1 MKRPLLLAVDL
12 GGTNLRAT
20 AFDTVGERVAAS
32 VAATPHEPD
41 APPLGRRYD
50 PEQVWRAACQAIGEV
65 VKAASAGDGEIVAV
79 AATGQRLACAFID
92 ADGAT
97 LYLGPNTD
105 ARGVMYGWQV
115 EEASAGALYER
126 TGRGMPLLFAPSR
139 LLWLVDNQPEIAAR
153 VERVIGLGD
162 WMAQRLC
169 GEAAIDLC
177 GAVEL
182 LVADVYTGDYWPQL
196 WSTLGLDAAWVPRP
210 SQPGET
216 AGRLS
221 AATATATGLRQGIPV
236 AVCPPDS
243 MAAILGSGS
252 AAPGWTVILAGSTMP
267 VLASALSPV
276 ADPARRT
283 WTGRHPVAGRGVN
296 ESNGGTTGF
305 GWAWVVEKLIG
316 DVAGLEPAAAY
327 QHAERLVAATPPGAH
342 DALAFTGGASVMNAT
357 RPVALLNRLRS
368 LFWPPAYVNP
378 AVTGGDAVRAAL
390 EAVAYSARANLEQ
403 AESARGSDHGP
414 VVLSEGMSQSAQ
426 FTQMVAD
433 VINRPIHR
441 PRLAESTSVGA
452 AMCAAVAAGVY
463 TSVDV
468 AAAAMTMTSVAAE
481 PDPAAV
487 GAYSQAYHEWRLLY
501 EKMEAL

>member
-1 MKRPLLLAVDL
+1 VKRPLLLAVDL

-20 AFDTVGERVAAS
+20 VFDAAGERVAAA
-32 VAATPHEPD
+32 VAATPHEAD

-50 PEQVWRAACQAIGEV
+50 PEQVWQAACTAISAV
-65 VKAASAGDGEIVAV
+65 VTDANAADGEIVAV

-92 ADGAT
+92 AAGDT

-139 LLWLVDNQPEIAAR
+139 LLWLIDNEPDAAAR
-153 VERVIGLGD
+153 LSRVIGLGD

-169 GEAAIDLC
+169 GECAIDLS

-182 LVADVYTGDYWPQL
+182 LVADVYRGDYWPEL
-196 WSTLGLDAAWVPRP
+196 WTTLGLDSGWVPSPSRP
-210 SQPGET
+210 GDVAGGVT
-216 AGRLS
+216 A
-221 AATATATGLRQGIPV
+221 AAAAATGLREGIPV
-236 AVCPPDS
+236 AVSPPDS

-267 VLASALSPV
+267 VLASAESPV
-276 ADPARRT
+276 ADPDRRT
-283 WTGRHPVAGRGVN
+283 WTGRHPIAGRGVN

-305 GWAWVVEKLIG
+305 GWAWVVEKMIG
-316 DVAGLEPAAAY
+316 GIAGLEPAAAY
-327 QHAERLVAATPPGAH
+327 EHAERLVAATPPGAH

-357 RPVALLNRLRS
+357 RPVALLNRMRS
-368 LFWPPAYVNP
+368 VFWPPAYVNP

-390 EAVAYSARANLEQ
+390 EAIAYSARANLEQ
-403 AESARGSDHGP
+403 AESARGGGAGP

-433 VINRPIHR
+433 VLNRPVHR
-441 PRLAESTSVGA
+441 PRLIESTSVGA
-452 AMCAAVAAGVY
+452 AMCAAVAAGLCA
-463 TSVDV
+463 SLDE
-468 AAAAMTMTSVAAE
+468 AAAAMTVTAVAAE
-481 PDPAAV
+481 PDAAAH
-487 GAYSQAYHEWRLLY
+487 GAYSQAYREWRLLY
-501 EKMEAL
+501 EKMETL